1 MSEPSASPV
10 PYRVVYSEHVR
21 NELRRLLIRAK
32 TAGQGRPALDAAKEI
47 DRRLHIY
54 PQFGEPRRD
63 LEALGVTIWSG
74 TVPPLVVEY
83 VIDEGQRLVF
93 VAIPF
98 KALPHSGF

>member
-21 NELRRLLIRAK
+21 NELKDLLTRAK
-32 TAGQGRPALDAAKEI
+32 ESSRERPALDAAKEI

-63 LEALGVTIWSG
+63 LESLGVTIWSG
-74 TVPPLVVEY
+74 TVPSLVVEY
-83 VIDEGQRLVF
+83 VIDERERVVF